1 MNLAENQAIAEQA
14 LGLKVSNF
22 SIIRCCFYQHKSL
35 IKNKSTM
42 TNHKK
47 TLLKT
52 ALLLSLTASFG
63 QQLHAQEE
71 DTEVKK
77 TAVPTK
83 QYTSEISAV
92 ANKPAVKKAFQ
103 TIVDLQ
109 PQTLQDHMLLT
120 EIPAPPYKEM
130 VRAKKYA
137 EMMKAAGADS
147 VWIDNVGN
155 VIAKRKGK
163 SGKKTIALE
172 AHLDTV
178 FPEGTDVKIKHKG
191 DTLYAPGVSDDTRA
205 LAVVLT
211 VLKAVE
217 KNKIET
223 EDDVLFIGAV
233 GEEGQ
238 GDLRGVKNLFSANSP
253 GKIDAYIAID
263 GTGVNGITHRGLGS
277 HRYRITF
284 KGLGG
289 HSSGAFGLANP
300 HNALARAIHYWVLDA
315 DKFTREKG
323 ARLTYNVGVIGG
335 GTSVNAIPFESWME
349 VDMRSESPERVATID
364 KMLQNAVQKG
374 LQEENQMKRSG
385 PDLTVDVK
393 LIGDRPSGVEDPNTA
408 LVQRAIAATSFIQ
421 ATPTL
426 GVGST
431 NSNIP
436 ISKGVPAVT
445 LGSGGKSGGAHAL
458 GEWWLDDKGYQ
469 ATQRALLVL
478 LSEAGIAK

>member
-1 MNLAENQAIAEQA
+1 MIN
-14 LGLKVSNF
+14 
-22 SIIRCCFYQHKSL
+22 
-35 IKNKSTM
+35 T
-42 TNHKK
+42 KK
-47 TLLKT
+47 RLLKT
-52 ALLLSLTASFG
+52 ALLLTLTASFG

-71 DTEVKK
+71 GPEVKK
-77 TAVPTK
+77 TAIAGK
-83 QYTSEISAV
+83 QYISAINTI

-109 PQTLQDHMLLT
+109 PQTLQDHILLT

-137 EMMKAAGADS
+137 EMLKAAGADS

-191 DTLYAPGVSDDTRA
+191 DTLYAPGISDDTRA
-205 LAVVLT
+205 LAVVLS
-211 VLKAVE
+211 VLKTVE
-217 KNKIET
+217 KTNIET
-223 EDDVLFIGAV
+223 DADVLFVGAV

-238 GDLRGVKNLFSANSP
+238 GDLRGVKNLFSVNGP
-253 GKIDAYIAID
+253 GKIDSYIAVD
-263 GTGVNGITHRGLGS
+263 GTGLDRIVHRGLGS

-300 HNALARAIHYWVLDA
+300 HNALARAVHYWVLDA

-323 ARLTYNVGVIGG
+323 VRVTYNVGVIGG
-335 GTSVNAIPFESWME
+335 GTSVNSIPFESWME
-349 VDMRSESPERVATID
+349 VDMRSESPERLNGID
-364 KMLQNAVQKG
+364 KMLQDAVQKG
-374 LQEENQMKRSG
+374 LKEENRMKRLG
-385 PDLTVDVK
+385 PDLTVVVK
-393 LIGDRPSGVEDPNTA
+393 LVGDRPSGVEDPN
-408 LVQRAIAATSFIQ
+408 LPFVQRAIAATAFIH
-421 ATPTL
+421 AEPGL

-431 NSNIP
+431 NANIP
-436 ISKGVPAVT
+436 ISKGVPAVCI
-445 LGSGGKSGGAHAL
+445 GGGGRSGGAHAL

-469 ATQRALLVL
+469 AGQRALLL
-478 LSEAGIAK
+478 LLAEAGVAK